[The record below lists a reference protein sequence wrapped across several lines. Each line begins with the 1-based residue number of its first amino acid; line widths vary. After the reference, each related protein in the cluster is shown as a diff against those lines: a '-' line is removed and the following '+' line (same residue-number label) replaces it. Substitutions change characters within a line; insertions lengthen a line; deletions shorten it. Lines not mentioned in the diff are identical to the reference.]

1 MSTRSIGI
9 ALRATLG
16 FSCITAL
23 SFFLGFFALQQIS
36 EVRTQALEI
45 QDNWLQRV
53 RALAAANT
61 SLNRYRMGSMQHI
74 LTNSS
79 EEMNGYEAKATL
91 RLSQIRE
98 QMAEYS
104 KLLRTDSEREQLQ
117 AFNQSLDAYA
127 TRHQELLQVSRA
139 GDKTGARSH
148 LASIRDAYDQ
158 MTKSFELLITQADQG
173 AKAAADKSSASYA
186 DAKIGVLAVIGLVL
200 LGTIVIAWLLTRS
213 IIQPLN
219 EALKCAQT
227 VASGDLTNAIS
238 PSGNDEATRLLE
250 ALSSMQRVLL
260 STLRQIGG
268 TSTQL
273 ASAAEEL
280 NAVTEEGGRET
291 HRQHLEIE
299 QAATAVTEMSVAIEQ
314 VARNAAFTLEL
325 TQTSQQNAV
334 NGQRSMEETLAS
346 LGNLANEVLSSVQE
360 VEGLADQA
368 QGIGKVL
375 EVIRT
380 IAEQTNLLALNAA
393 IEAARAGDAGRGFA
407 VVADEVRALAH
418 RTSQSTRE
426 IEEMIGSIQLGTEK
440 AVKSMQLSN
449 ARSQEVLVKA
459 EQASAALESIVE
471 NSSEISRQNLQIT
484 TATEEQAR
492 VARAVDQNIL
502 TIRNVSVQTSEGA
515 KQVTAASQ
523 ALAELAVELHSMVKK
538 FRTD

>member
-1 MSTRSIGI
+1 MGI

-16 FSCITAL
+16 FSCIAAL
-23 SFFLGFFALQQIS
+23 CFFLGIFALQQIS
-36 EVRTQALEI
+36 EVRSQALEI

-79 EEMNGYEAKATL
+79 EEMDEYEAKASI

-98 QMAEYS
+98 QMAVYS
-104 KLLRTDSEREQLQ
+104 QLLQTDSERDQLQ
-117 AFNQSLDAYA
+117 TFNLSLEAYA
-127 TRHQELLQVSRA
+127 KRHQELLQVSRA
-139 GDKTGARSH
+139 GDKAAARNH
-148 LASIRDAYDQ
+148 LASIRNAYDQ
-158 MTKSFELLITQADQG
+158 MTKSFEQLIIQADQG
-173 AKAAADKSSASYA
+173 AKAAGEQSLVSYTE
-186 DAKIGVLAVIGLVL
+186 AKFGVLLVIALVV
-200 LGTIVIAWLLTRS
+200 LGTICIAWLLTRS
-213 IIQPLN
+213 IIEPLN

-227 VASGDLTNAIS
+227 VAAGDLTHAIT

-250 ALSSMQRVLL
+250 ALEAMQGVLL
-260 STLRQIGG
+260 STLRQIGSS
-268 TSTQL
+268 STQL

-299 QAATAVTEMSVAIEQ
+299 QAATAVTQMSVAIEQ

-325 TQTSQQNAV
+325 TQTSQQKALS
-334 NGQRSMEETLAS
+334 GQRSMEQTLTSLAS
-346 LGNLANEVLSSVQE
+346 LANDVLSSARE

-418 RTSQSTRE
+418 RTAQSTRE
-426 IEEMIGSIQLGTEK
+426 IEEMIGSIQTGTDK
-440 AVKSMQLSN
+440 AVKAMQLSN
-449 ARSQEVLVKA
+449 TRSQEVLTKA
-459 EQASAALESIVE
+459 EQASAALETIVE
-471 NSSEISRQNLQIT
+471 NSNEISRQNLQIT

-502 TIRNVSVQTSEGA
+502 TIRNVSVQNSEGA
-515 KQVTAASQ
+515 KQISAASQ
-523 ALAELAVELHSMVKK
+523 SLAVLAAELYTMLKK

>member
-1 MSTRSIGI
+1 
-9 ALRATLG
+9 
-16 FSCITAL
+16 
-23 SFFLGFFALQQIS
+23 
-36 EVRTQALEI
+36 V
-45 QDNWLQRV
+45 
-53 RALAAANT
+53 
-61 SLNRYRMGSMQHI
+61 
-74 LTNSS
+74 
-79 EEMNGYEAKATL
+79 NGVE
-91 RLSQIRE
+91 
-98 QMAEYS
+98 
-104 KLLRTDSEREQLQ
+104 
-117 AFNQSLDAYA
+117 
-127 TRHQELLQVSRA
+127 
-139 GDKTGARSH
+139 
-148 LASIRDAYDQ
+148 
-158 MTKSFELLITQADQG
+158 
-173 AKAAADKSSASYA
+173 
-186 DAKIGVLAVIGLVL
+186 
-200 LGTIVIAWLLTRS
+200 
-213 IIQPLN
+213 PLN
-219 EALKCAQT
+219 CAQT
-227 VASGDLTNAIS
+227 VASGDLTNIIQ
-238 PSGNDEATRLLE
+238 PSGNDEATRLLD
-250 ALSSMQRVLL
+250 ALNSMQGVLL

-346 LGNLANEVLSSVQE
+346 LGVLANEVLSSAQE

-426 IEEMIGSIQLGTEK
+426 IEEMIGSIQMGTEK

-449 ARSQEVLVKA
+449 ARSQEVLIKA

-523 ALAELAVELHSMVKK
+523 SLAELATDLHAMVKK

>member
-1 MSTRSIGI
+1 
-9 ALRATLG
+9 
-16 FSCITAL
+16 
-23 SFFLGFFALQQIS
+23 
-36 EVRTQALEI
+36 
-45 QDNWLQRV
+45 
-53 RALAAANT
+53 
-61 SLNRYRMGSMQHI
+61 LN
-74 LTNSS
+74 
-79 EEMNGYEAKATL
+79 
-91 RLSQIRE
+91 
-98 QMAEYS
+98 
-104 KLLRTDSEREQLQ
+104 
-117 AFNQSLDAYA
+117 
-127 TRHQELLQVSRA
+127 
-139 GDKTGARSH
+139 
-148 LASIRDAYDQ
+148 
-158 MTKSFELLITQADQG
+158 
-173 AKAAADKSSASYA
+173 
-186 DAKIGVLAVIGLVL
+186 
-200 LGTIVIAWLLTRS
+200 
-213 IIQPLN
+213 
-219 EALKCAQT
+219 CAQT
-227 VASGDLTNAIS
+227 VASGDLTNIIQ
-238 PSGNDEATRLLE
+238 PSGNDEATRLLD
-250 ALSSMQRVLL
+250 ALNSMQGVLL

-346 LGNLANEVLSSVQE
+346 LGVLANEVLSSAQE

-426 IEEMIGSIQLGTEK
+426 IEEMIGSIQMGTEK

-449 ARSQEVLVKA
+449 ARSQEVLIKA

-523 ALAELAVELHSMVKK
+523 SLAELATDLHAMVKK

>member
-1 MSTRSIGI
+1 
-9 ALRATLG
+9 
-16 FSCITAL
+16 
-23 SFFLGFFALQQIS
+23 
-36 EVRTQALEI
+36 
-45 QDNWLQRV
+45 
-53 RALAAANT
+53 
-61 SLNRYRMGSMQHI
+61 MQ
-74 LTNSS
+74 
-79 EEMNGYEAKATL
+79 G
-91 RLSQIRE
+91 
-98 QMAEYS
+98 
-104 KLLRTDSEREQLQ
+104 
-117 AFNQSLDAYA
+117 
-127 TRHQELLQVSRA
+127 
-139 GDKTGARSH
+139 
-148 LASIRDAYDQ
+148 
-158 MTKSFELLITQADQG
+158 
-173 AKAAADKSSASYA
+173 
-186 DAKIGVLAVIGLVL
+186 
-200 LGTIVIAWLLTRS
+200 
-213 IIQPLN
+213 
-219 EALKCAQT
+219 
-227 VASGDLTNAIS
+227 
-238 PSGNDEATRLLE
+238 
-250 ALSSMQRVLL
+250 VLL

-346 LGNLANEVLSSVQE
+346 LGSLANEVLSSAQE

-426 IEEMIGSIQLGTEK
+426 IEEMIGSIQMGTEK

-449 ARSQEVLVKA
+449 ARSQEVLIKA
-459 EQASAALESIVE
+459 EQASTALESIVE

-523 ALAELAVELHSMVKK
+523 SLAELATELHAMVKK

>member
-9 ALRATLG
+9 ALRAALG
-16 FSCITAL
+16 FSCIAAL
-23 SFFLGFFALQQIS
+23 CFFLGFFALQQIS

-53 RALAAANT
+53 RALAAANA
-61 SLNRYRMGSMQHI
+61 SLSRYRMGSMQHI
-74 LTNSS
+74 LSNSS
-79 EEMNGYEAKATL
+79 EEMNGYEEKASL

-98 QMAEYS
+98 QMAGYS
-104 KLLRTDSEREQLQ
+104 NLLRDDAEREQLQ
-117 AFNQSLDAYA
+117 TFNLSLDAYA
-127 TRHQELLQVSRA
+127 KKQQELMQISRS
-139 GDKTGARSH
+139 GDKTTARKH

-173 AKAAADKSSASYA
+173 AKTAADHSSASYEK
-186 DAKIGVLAVIGLVL
+186 AKLGILVVIALVV
-200 LGTIVIAWLLTRS
+200 LGTIAIAWLLIRS
-213 IIQPLN
+213 IIQPLS
-219 EALKCAQT
+219 EALLCAKT

-250 ALSSMQRVLL
+250 ALDSMQGVLL

-291 HRQHLEIE
+291 HRQHMEIE

-325 TQTSQQNAV
+325 TQTSQKNAV
-334 NGQRSMEETLAS
+334 SGQRSMGETLAS
-346 LGNLANEVLSSVQE
+346 LGSLANEVLSSAHE

-440 AVKSMQLSN
+440 AVKSMQFSN
-449 ARSQEVLVKA
+449 SRSKEVLAKA
-459 EQASAALESIVE
+459 EQASAALENIVE
-471 NSSEISRQNLQIT
+471 NSNEISRQNLQIT

-502 TIRNVSVQTSEGA
+502 TIRNVSVQTAEGA

-523 ALAELAVELHSMVKK
+523 SLAVLAAELHAMVKK

>member
-1 MSTRSIGI
+1 
-9 ALRATLG
+9 
-16 FSCITAL
+16 
-23 SFFLGFFALQQIS
+23 
-36 EVRTQALEI
+36 
-45 QDNWLQRV
+45 
-53 RALAAANT
+53 
-61 SLNRYRMGSMQHI
+61 MQ
-74 LTNSS
+74 
-79 EEMNGYEAKATL
+79 G
-91 RLSQIRE
+91 
-98 QMAEYS
+98 
-104 KLLRTDSEREQLQ
+104 
-117 AFNQSLDAYA
+117 
-127 TRHQELLQVSRA
+127 
-139 GDKTGARSH
+139 
-148 LASIRDAYDQ
+148 
-158 MTKSFELLITQADQG
+158 
-173 AKAAADKSSASYA
+173 
-186 DAKIGVLAVIGLVL
+186 
-200 LGTIVIAWLLTRS
+200 
-213 IIQPLN
+213 
-219 EALKCAQT
+219 
-227 VASGDLTNAIS
+227 
-238 PSGNDEATRLLE
+238 
-250 ALSSMQRVLL
+250 VLL

-346 LGNLANEVLSSVQE
+346 LGVLANEVLSSAQE

-426 IEEMIGSIQLGTEK
+426 IEEMIGSIQMGTEK

-449 ARSQEVLVKA
+449 ARSQEVLIKA

-523 ALAELAVELHSMVKK
+523 SLAELATDLHAMVKK